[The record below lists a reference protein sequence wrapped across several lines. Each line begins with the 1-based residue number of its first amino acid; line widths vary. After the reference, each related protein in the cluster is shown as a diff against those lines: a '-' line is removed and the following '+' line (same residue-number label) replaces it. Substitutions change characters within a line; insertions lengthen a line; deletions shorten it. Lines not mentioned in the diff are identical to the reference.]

1 MDKEVKQ
8 FNSFEQLYKRNLT
21 EFEIN
26 EMKQNLFG
34 FLDLLIEIDKEQKKD
49 DRYNSVNNSKR

>member
-34 FLDLLIEIDKEQKKD
+34 FLDLLIEIDKEQKN
-49 DRYNSVNNSKR
+49 DRYNSINDSKR